1 MTDRPG
7 RVVRTRPSSA
17 IAGAFLVAM
26 GIGTVLLS
34 LPAATHGEGR
44 TPLMTA
50 LFTSV
55 SAVSVTGLGVVDTD
69 TYWTLFGE
77 ITIMVLVQAGGVG
90 IMTTATLLGLLV
102 SRRLGLRLQLTAQT
116 ETKVFGLGEVRKV
129 LAGITALSLGTELVV
144 AVPMALRF
152 HLAYDEPFGRAAYL
166 GFFHAVMAF
175 NNAGFALYPNSVVDF
190 ATDPFICAPI
200 VLAVVVGGIGFP
212 VLLEVARR
220 VRPPR
225 RTVGSARSASA
236 GRWTLHTRITVI
248 TYAVLS
254 AVGAAAFL
262 VLEWRNTLGGFSVA
276 GKVVAGLFH
285 GAMPRSAGFN
295 SIDVAAMEP
304 VTLFLNDVLMFI
316 GGGSAGTSG
325 GIKVTTFAVLAFVI
339 WAEVR
344 GEPTVHVGG
353 RRISSALQR
362 EALTVALLAVG
373 VVAVGTTALLMIS
386 RAPLDLV
393 LFETV
398 SAFGTVGMTTGLSA
412 QLPVAGQLV
421 VVVLMFI
428 GRLGPITLATALALR
443 ERPRRYELPEERT
456 IIG

>member
-1 MTDRPG
+1 VTSPRLERSG

-34 LPAATHGEGR
+34 LPAATHAEGR

-77 ITIMVLVQAGGVG
+77 ITILALVQAGGVG
-90 IMTTATLLGLLV
+90 IMTTATLLGLLI

-129 LAGITALSLGTELVV
+129 LAGITALSLATELVV

-152 HLAYDEPFGRAAYL
+152 HLAYDESFGRAAYL

-190 ATDPFICAPI
+190 ATDPFICVPI
-200 VLAVVVGGIGFP
+200 VVAVVVGGIGFP
-212 VLLEVARR
+212 VLLEIARR
-220 VRPPR
+220 VRSPH
-225 RTVGSARSASA
+225 

-248 TYAVLS
+248 TYAVL
-254 AVGAAAFL
+254 AVLGTVAFL
-262 VLEWRNTLGGFSVA
+262 VLEWRNTLAGFSGGGKLVA
-276 GKVVAGLFH
+276 GFFH

-304 VTLFLNDVLMFI
+304 VTLFLNDILMFI

-353 RRISSALQR
+353 RRISTALQR
-362 EALTVALLAVG
+362 EALVVALLAVG
-373 VVAVGTTALLMIS
+373 VIAVGTTVLLMLS
-386 RAPLDLV
+386 QAPLDLV
-393 LFETV
+393 LFETI

-412 QLPVAGQLV
+412 QLPAAGQLV

-428 GRLGPITLATALALR
+428 GRLGPVTLATALALR